1 MRGPFGIL
9 VVGVGAIWLVTSGR
23 AQAILDALTSAPQW
37 SGGGPGGP
45 GQAPNNGG
53 SAGAIGYQGNYA
65 GPGAP
70 YPPPP
75 PVNPGPVQ

>member
-45 GQAPNNGG
+45 GLAPNGG
-53 SAGAIGYQGNYA
+53 GTAGGISYT

-70 YPPPP
+70 YPPPA
-75 PVNPGPVQ
+75 PVNPGPIQ